1 MKTIILIIIISF
13 AAGCALFQ
21 KTTKQRSQ
29 EKQEQS
35 RQSELNR
42 LALKTGQKETNVYTY
57 WPDGSVYQWQ
67 HSVAQVDEA
76 KFGTLR
82 VDEQATSKTEGT
94 TTQRV
99 PPVTSF
105 VILLLA
111 GVLIVLFMIYKS

>member
-1 MKTIILIIIISF
+1 MKAIILIIIISLSS
-13 AAGCALFQ
+13 GCALFQ
-21 KTTKQRSQ
+21 KTTRQRSQ
-29 EKQEQS
+29 AKQEQS

-42 LALKTGQKETNVYTY
+42 LEVKTGQKETNVYTY

-82 VDEQATSKTEGT
+82 VDEQATTKTEGT

-99 PPVTSF
+99 PSSTSLI
-105 VILLLA
+105 ILLVA
-111 GVLIVLFMIYKS
+111 GILIVLFIMYKS